1 MSQNTQKYHEFMK
14 DEIVKAD
21 STFLGELLQKAR
33 QNDLK
38 KYRYC
43 LHDSENS
50 NVQEMIFVNEKGFY
64 YPPDKHDHCA
74 ETKIILYGEAWI
86 ILFEEDGSIRDMMK
100 ASVDGLRLCR
110 VEKGIYH
117 AVVPVSEQV
126 IFYEMREG
134 KFTVDMVTYPVWAPR
149 DASEE
154 EIKGYKER
162 VSQAIRQW
170 EENNV

>member
-1 MSQNTQKYHEFMK
+1 MNQSTQKWYEFIE
-14 DEIVKAD
+14 DEVVKAD
-21 STFLGELLQKAR
+21 DRFLEELLGKAS
-33 QNDLK
+33 QNESR

-86 ILFEEDGSIRDMMK
+86 ILFEENGDIKDIMRTSAK
-100 ASVDGLRLCR
+100 GLKLCR

-117 AVVPVSEQV
+117 AVVPISEKV

-134 KFTVDMVTYPVWAPR
+134 KFTPDMVTYPEWAPR
-149 DASEE
+149 DATEK
-154 EIKGYKER
+154 EIEKYEAKIDY
-162 VSQAIRQW
+162 AIKQW
-170 EENNV
+170 EEK